1 MMYPFIMNNM
11 DNTQITA
18 ITNTELSLSLSE
30 AMT

>member
-11 DNTQITA
+11 DNAQITA